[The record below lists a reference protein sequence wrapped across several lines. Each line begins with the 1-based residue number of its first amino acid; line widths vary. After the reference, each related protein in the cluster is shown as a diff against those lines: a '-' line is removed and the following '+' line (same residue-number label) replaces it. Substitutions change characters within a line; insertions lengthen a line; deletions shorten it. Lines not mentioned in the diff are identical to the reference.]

1 MRLIDWIYPVG
12 HVMITVN
19 PYNDPNKIFK
29 THSWIRFAQG
39 KTLVGVDPSDVDFKT
54 AEKTG
59 GEKKHTLTE
68 SEMPAHYHNL
78 QHTGNTSVMYV
89 KGNVGSGNEYAMTLN
104 GESQYGAGD
113 MPWGGRLRGEPS
125 GGNQSHNNMPPYI
138 TVYFWRRVG

>member
-1 MRLIDWIYPVG
+1 MRLIDLIYPVG

-19 PYNDPNKIFK
+19 PYYDPNKIFK

-39 KTLVGVDPSDVDFKT
+39 KTLVGVDPSDADFKT

-68 SEMPAHYHNL
+68 SEMPAHIGHL
-78 QHTGNTSVMYV
+78 QYNEGMSGLGNSTRYLSETVLGTYGSSGRGWNSVNGGEIQPAGMTR
-89 KGNVGSGNEYAMTLN
+89 GNNVA
-104 GESQYGAGD
+104 
-113 MPWGGRLRGEPS
+113 
-125 GGNQSHNNMPPYI
+125 HNNMPPYI

>member
-19 PYNDPNKIFK
+19 PYYDPNKIFK

-59 GEKKHTLTE
+59 GGEEAHVNRKRNACTL
-68 SEMPAHYHNL
+68 
-78 QHTGNTSVMYV
+78 
-89 KGNVGSGNEYAMTLN
+89 
-104 GESQYGAGD
+104 SQFTAY
-113 MPWGGRLRGEPS
+113 RK
-125 GGNQSHNNMPPYI
+125 YI
-138 TVYFWRRVG
+138 GHVC

>member
-19 PYNDPNKIFK
+19 PYYDPNKIFK

-39 KTLVGVDPSDVDFKT
+39 KTLVGVDPSDADFKT

-59 GEKKHTLTE
+59 GEKKHTLIE

-89 KGNVGSGNEYAMTLN
+89 KGNVGSGNEYDFKWRIPIWCGRYAVGWPITRRAKWRK
-104 GESQYGAGD
+104 SVTQQYAALYNCIFLETSR
-113 MPWGGRLRGEPS
+113 MR
-125 GGNQSHNNMPPYI
+125 
-138 TVYFWRRVG
+138 